1 MLWPKII
8 EQYSYKNKFLDAVVK
23 KSENVKFIRH
33 SLILLEKGFMFERPT
48 LQGVN
53 LVVRLNEEQT
63 LIEDFFLHNDPHK
76 SAKYLIFFEDVII
89 IETIPKPLSFCEELF
104 DRNVLKIK
112 KLVKDIGDLTPL
124 IHKEQK
130 TLFLYDDSNIITD
143 TFLTEINKNIQTYG
157 LISLEYNHY
166 NDNLINSRN
175 RLHFKIKYNI
185 SKEFITLQLEDI
197 LTPKK
202 LETEDSK
209 ITNFSI
215 LSTDKFKMQIKHEFK
230 IEGFQNFEKYSE
242 INPVNIKITNSEI
255 QNSLLFYA
263 RKYKYRFI
271 GNSLLFSSSLKT
283 DTNAIFIITNG
294 VNDAKELLINGK
306 LFQGIG
312 TIFTSE
318 IDGWKN
324 ILKNSHWTN
333 AVLTDSQNP
342 IAAKHFAFGFETTD

>member
-1 MLWPKII
+1 M
-8 EQYSYKNKFLDAVVK
+8 
-23 KSENVKFIRH
+23 
-33 SLILLEKGFMFERPT
+33 
-48 LQGVN
+48 
-53 LVVRLNEEQT
+53 
-63 LIEDFFLHNDPHK
+63 
-76 SAKYLIFFEDVII
+76 
-89 IETIPKPLSFCEELF
+89 
-104 DRNVLKIK
+104 
-112 KLVKDIGDLTPL
+112 
-124 IHKEQK
+124 
-130 TLFLYDDSNIITD
+130 
-143 TFLTEINKNIQTYG
+143 
-157 LISLEYNHY
+157 
-166 NDNLINSRN
+166 
-175 RLHFKIKYNI
+175 HFKIKYNI

-197 LTPKK
+197 LTPNKI
-202 LETEDSK
+202 ETEDSK

-230 IEGFQNFEKYSE
+230 IEDFQNFEKYSE

-342 IAAKHFAFGFETTD
+342 IAANHFAFGFETTD